1 MLTKSETAPF
11 KLVIRKKRDGGP
23 IPYGNDSDLIYKNLS
38 QHLKQ
43 NLKIP
48 ISLADTPLFIN
59 GYKKRPDRSR
69 GAVKGLIQVYLT

>member
-23 IPYGNDSDLIYKNLS
+23 IPYGNDSVLIYKNLP

-43 NLKIP
+43 NPKNAP
-48 ISLADTPLFIN
+48 TEV
-59 GYKKRPDRSR
+59 
-69 GAVKGLIQVYLT
+69 GAP